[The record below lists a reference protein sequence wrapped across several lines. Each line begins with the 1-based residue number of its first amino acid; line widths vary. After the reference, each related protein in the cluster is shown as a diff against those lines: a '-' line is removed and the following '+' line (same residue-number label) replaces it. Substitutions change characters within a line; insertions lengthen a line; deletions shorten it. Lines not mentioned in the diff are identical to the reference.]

1 MKKRLAKLNYVP
13 IVFLLPTF
21 IIIVIFAVV
30 PIIWG
35 FYLSLTDYPMLQA
48 PEFIGFDNFRR
59 MMNDH
64 VFISSLINTFRY
76 ILGTVPAR
84 LIIGFSIALML
95 NEAIRGRNLIRAMFF
110 FPVVAPLISVSMLW
124 QWMFHTNFGIINSII
139 QFLGFNPIP
148 WLTSTRWA
156 MPSVMIMS
164 VWKTIGWNMVVFL
177 AGLQGISPTLYE
189 AATVDGATSWQ
200 KIRYITVPLMRPIV
214 LLALV
219 ISTIDSSKVFEQVYI
234 MTGGGPGYSTMT
246 LVQQIYNAA
255 FRSYEMGYASA
266 IAVVLF
272 ILVAIGVVIQFKF
285 LGER

>member
-1 MKKRLAKLNYVP
+1 MRKKLSKLNYTP
-13 IVFLLPTF
+13 IVFLLPSLV
-21 IIIVIFAVV
+21 IITIFAIV

-48 PEFIGFDNFRR
+48 PEFIGLGNFKR

-64 VFISSLINTFRY
+64 VFKISLVNTFRY

-84 LIIGFSIALML
+84 LVIGFCVALLL
-95 NEAIRGRNLIRAMFF
+95 NEAVQGRNLLRAMFF

-124 QWMFHTNFGIINSII
+124 QWMFHTNFGIINSLLQKIG
-139 QFLGFNPIP
+139 LNPIP
-148 WLTSTRWA
+148 WLTSTTWA
-156 MPSVMIMS
+156 LPSIMIMS

-177 AGLQGISPTLYE
+177 AGLQGVSPTLYE
-189 AATVDGATSWQ
+189 AAKVDGATAWQ
-200 KIRYITVPLMRPIV
+200 NIRYITLPLMKPII

-234 MTGGGPGYSTMT
+234 MTSGGPGYSTMT

-272 ILVAIGVVIQFKF
+272 ALVGIGVFIQFKV

>member
-1 MKKRLAKLNYVP
+1 M
-13 IVFLLPTF
+13 
-21 IIIVIFAVV
+21 
-30 PIIWG
+30 
-35 FYLSLTDYPMLQA
+35 
-48 PEFIGFDNFRR
+48 
-59 MMNDH
+59 
-64 VFISSLINTFRY
+64 
-76 ILGTVPAR
+76 
-84 LIIGFSIALML
+84 
-95 NEAIRGRNLIRAMFF
+95 
-110 FPVVAPLISVSMLW
+110 
-124 QWMFHTNFGIINSII
+124 
-139 QFLGFNPIP
+139 
-148 WLTSTRWA
+148 
-156 MPSVMIMS
+156 
-164 VWKTIGWNMVVFL
+164 